1 MDPRGWVSIIRTP
14 FLYISDSTNR
24 VNLAE
29 YALETTRAV
38 ILLSLTYI
46 LCNLDLD
53 QKVLMSGQLGHLE
66 WIALDIP
73 AL

>member
-1 MDPRGWVSIIRTP
+1 MD
-14 FLYISDSTNR
+14 R
-24 VNLAE
+24 VNLAV
-29 YALETTRAV
+29 YALETTRAI

-46 LCNLDLD
+46 LCNFDFD
-53 QKVLMSGQLGHLE
+53 QKVLMSGHLGHLE